1 MSLTLDRLKEILH
14 YDPATGYWHWLM
26 TLSNR
31 AIAGNEAG
39 SLRVRG
45 DITIRVEGIEYKS
58 HRLAWF
64 YMTGEWPK
72 DQIDHKDLVRSHNWW
87 TNLRLAN
94 NSQNNANRRVRSDS
108 STGVKGVIRNPRSKI
123 NPYHA
128 RIRVGGKVKILGQF
142 ATIEAASDAYAI
154 AAERV
159 FGEFAR
165 AG

>member
-1 MSLTLDRLKEILH
+1 MSLTVERLKEVLH
-14 YDPATGYWHWLM
+14 YDPSTGRWRWLL

-45 DITIRVEGIEYKS
+45 DITIRIDGVEHKA
-58 HRLAWF
+58 HRLAWL
-64 YMTGEWPK
+64 YMTGSWPPE
-72 DQIDHKDLVRSHNWW
+72 QIDHKDLVRSHNWW
-87 TNLRLAN
+87 DNLRLAN

-108 STGVKGVIRNPRSKI
+108 STGVKGVIRNPRSKV

-128 RIRVGGKVKILGQF
+128 RIRVGGRVKILGRF
-142 ATIEAASDAYAI
+142 ATVEAASAAYAI
-154 AAERV
+154 AAEQV

-165 AG
+165 AN